1 MPGAGRPRAFPPF
14 SGRFFANLH
23 RDFGYAALAL
33 LAAHIGLM
41 LYAEPLLVEHLKPS
55 APQHM
60 LAGLLASL
68 FMLLLVLCSITRI
81 RKLLWQDYHLF
92 RRVHAVLAVL
102 CVGFLM
108 WHVVDSGYYLNT
120 SWKLGVM
127 LSAVAL
133 VLGWYGYARYR
144 HLAVTQVDRV
154 RNSSRFS
161 HWLSYG
167 SVSVITLLT
176 LGLLL
181 LLGVTE

>member
-68 FMLLLVLCSITRI
+68 FMLLL
-81 RKLLWQDYHLF
+81 
-92 RRVHAVLAVL
+92 VL